1 MREILENSIDFS
13 KLEGYSKDD
22 IKFEM
27 KRAVL
32 SRETGVLEL
41 EAELNFVLPY
51 ETIDRFKRTL
61 QGRLPE
67 IKDISIRL
75 SYDGLIQS
83 RDEAIGA
90 YIEHMIAL
98 VNGRYAHVTKTIY
111 RDKWRLEENQLV
123 IYALGE
129 LSVEILN
136 RDVAG
141 KFQMLLKRD
150 LKEDISVRFE
160 NDSQE
165 YRNLGRTFSFRGASG
180 TCGCDAERQ
189 TGSRCRSGSI
199 SISREFQVVSV
210 AVRWR
215 QWRQRVQRQTKE
227 IVHTC

>member
-90 YIEHMIAL
+90 YIEHM
-98 VNGRYAHVTKTIY
+98 
-111 RDKWRLEENQLV
+111 
-123 IYALGE
+123 
-129 LSVEILN
+129 
-136 RDVAG
+136 
-141 KFQMLLKRD
+141 
-150 LKEDISVRFE
+150 
-160 NDSQE
+160 
-165 YRNLGRTFSFRGASG
+165 
-180 TCGCDAERQ
+180 
-189 TGSRCRSGSI
+189 RC
-199 SISREFQVVSV
+199 V
-210 AVRWR
+210 
-215 QWRQRVQRQTKE
+215 
-227 IVHTC
+227 

>member
-141 KFQMLLKRD
+141 KIQMLLKRD
-150 LKEDISVRFE
+150 LKEDISVRFDK
-160 NDSQE
+160 DSQ
-165 YRNLGRTFSFRGASG
+165 
-180 TCGCDAERQ
+180 
-189 TGSRCRSGSI
+189 
-199 SISREFQVVSV
+199 
-210 AVRWR
+210 
-215 QWRQRVQRQTKE
+215 
-227 IVHTC
+227 